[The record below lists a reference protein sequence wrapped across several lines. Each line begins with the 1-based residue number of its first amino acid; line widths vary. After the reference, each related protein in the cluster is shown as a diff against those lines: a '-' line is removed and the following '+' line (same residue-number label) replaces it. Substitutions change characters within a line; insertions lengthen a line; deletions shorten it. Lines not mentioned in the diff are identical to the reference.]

1 VLRWGRLCSL
11 TKICEQNLCG
21 WYRYSKERF
30 LNNSRR
36 AAPSILFTILRG
48 IEKIPDH
55 IIKSKYGTFTLA
67 TVELSQP
74 AIIFFTDK
82 RDLMR
87 TAAKKHTHG
96 NRYNQRRMLGEKSA
110 YVGKSKSRKPLKK
123 KRQIKLKSAG
133 LQPSKRRS

>member
-82 RDLMR
+82 RDLMT
-87 TAAKKHTHG
+87 TAASKLHAWKSIQPKNG
-96 NRYNQRRMLGEKSA
+96 CFRSKNQQLEIEI
-110 YVGKSKSRKPLKK
+110 RKPLKRK
-123 KRQIKLKSAG
+123 D
-133 LQPSKRRS
+133 RSN